1 MKREHIYEVFSKIP
15 TFETEHLIIRP
26 MRMFDAF
33 DMYEY
38 ARMPE
43 TSAFLTWCPHTDIEY
58 TKNYLA
64 FVISKYKAGE
74 FYDWAV
80 TLKDEENKMIG
91 TCGFSRIDFSNDVGE
106 IGYVINPDFQ
116 GHGYATE
123 AVRAIMRFGFE
134 KLDFNR
140 IEAKFII
147 GNDASLAVMQ
157 KCGMQ
162 YEGMARGA
170 MLIKGRYRDIGTC
183 AILHSEAQEELLK

>member
-43 TSAFLTWCPHTDIEY
+43 TSTFLTWGPHTDIEY

-80 TLKDEENKMIG
+80 TLKGEENKMIG

-116 GHGYATE
+116 GNGYATE

-183 AILHSEAQEELLK
+183 AILRSEAQEELF

>member
-43 TSAFLTWCPHTDIEY
+43 TSEFLTWGPHTDIEY

-80 TLKDEENKMIG
+80 TLKGEESKMIG

-106 IGYVINPDFQ
+106 IGYVISPDFR

-162 YEGMARGA
+162 YEGIARGA

-183 AILHSEAQEELLK
+183 AILRGEFNEKLF